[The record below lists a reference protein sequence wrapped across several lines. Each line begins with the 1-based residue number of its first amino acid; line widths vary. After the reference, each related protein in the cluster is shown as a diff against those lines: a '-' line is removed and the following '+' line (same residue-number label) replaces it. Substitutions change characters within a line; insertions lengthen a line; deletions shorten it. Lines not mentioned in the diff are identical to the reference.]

1 MSVNPT
7 FERRELMLGDPVRLA
22 RARRTL
28 GSMSDFMK
36 HLKQPIARRANLEDD
51 CTGHFFDQRFYS
63 GALLTEAALVAA
75 MAYVDLNPVRA
86 KLAKRIEDIRDTSIG
101 ERLVENSAEALEDY
115 LRPLL
120 SGLGGP
126 PADAPPGVVVAES
139 PSVIAPTEVLVARE
153 AAPEPPDGGVEG
165 PDPEHAGNADTGAAD
180 SDTETADEDT
190 ETADEDTEAA
200 DAGTAG
206 TSPDGEPAPAGVR
219 GRRPRLPF
227 PHVTLAQ
234 YIELVR
240 AMVEVETARSG
251 DAPDGV
257 RRWLARTKSLG
268 KRQRAYGSESAL
280 RHWTA
285 DRSLQLRENPLPA

>member
-1 MSVNPT
+1 
-7 FERRELMLGDPVRLA
+7 
-22 RARRTL
+22 
-28 GSMSDFMK
+28 MK

-63 GALLTEAALVAA
+63 GALLTEEALVAA

-86 KLAKRIEDIRDTSIG
+86 KLAKRIEEIRDTSIG

-126 PADAPPGVVVAES
+126 PADAPPGVVAVAG
-139 PSVIAPTEVLVARE
+139 PAVVAPPEASAVLA
-153 AAPEPPDGGVEG
+153 AAPELRDGGVDA
-165 PDPEHAGNADTGAAD
+165 P
-180 SDTETADEDT
+180 DTEHPGAE
-190 ETADEDTEAA
+190 TEAA
-200 DAGTAG
+200 DADTDAVDAQTDAADGETAG
-206 TSPDGEPAPAGVR
+206 TSPDGEPAPAHVR

-240 AMVEVETARSG
+240 AMIEVETARSG
-251 DAPDGV
+251 DAPDRV

-285 DRSLQLRENPLPA
+285 DRSLQLRETPLPA